1 LGAASIYGWNTVA
14 PFVFW
19 ETFSETR
26 RAMGQRGSQFKNAKE
41 RGEWAEVRFLSRAM
55 EQRFRV
61 AKLWGDS
68 APYDLMVEQDGIA
81 HRVQVKSTMRRPKPG
96 AYPCHVPA
104 GKRRVHIL
112 EEIDFVAAY
121 IIPLD
126 LWYIIPAGVVA
137 MRKGSIWLAPWN
149 RQGKYERYLE
159 AWHLLRR
166 WRTGPYAGKGGGT
179 APRSRGTRGV
189 RRDKDGAPEGI
200 LQSSS
205 SSS

>member
-1 LGAASIYGWNTVA
+1 
-14 PFVFW
+14 
-19 ETFSETR
+19 
-26 RAMGQRGSQFKNAKE
+26 MGQRGMQFKNAKE

-68 APYDLMVEQDGIA
+68 APYDLMVERDGIA
-81 HRVQVKSTMRRPKPG
+81 YRVQVKSTMRRPTRG
-96 AYPCHVPA
+96 AYPCHMPT

-149 RQGKYERYLE
+149 RQGKCERYLE

-166 WRTGPYAGKGGGT
+166 WRRGPYARKGDGK
-179 APRSRGTRGV
+179 ARSGLR
-189 RRDKDGAPEGI
+189 
-200 LQSSS
+200 SH
-205 SSS
+205 

>member
-1 LGAASIYGWNTVA
+1 
-14 PFVFW
+14 
-19 ETFSETR
+19 
-26 RAMGQRGSQFKNAKE
+26 MGQRGAQFKNAKE
-41 RGEWAEVRFLSRAM
+41 RREWAEVRFLARAM

-68 APYDLMVEQDGIA
+68 APYDLMVERDGRA
-81 HRVQVKSTMRRPKPG
+81 FRVQVKSTMRRPKGG

-104 GKRRVHIL
+104 GERRVHML

-137 MRKGSIWLAPWN
+137 KRKGSIWLAPWN
-149 RQGKYERYLE
+149 RQSKYERYLE

-166 WRTGPYAGKGGGT
+166 WRGEKKSAEGLRQG
-179 APRSRGTRGV
+179 RNGV
-189 RRDKDGAPEGI
+189 RVREEVGVDRSLRG
-200 LQSSS
+200 
-205 SSS
+205 

>member
-1 LGAASIYGWNTVA
+1 
-14 PFVFW
+14 
-19 ETFSETR
+19 
-26 RAMGQRGSQFKNAKE
+26 MGQRGIQFRNAKE

-61 AKLWGDS
+61 AKLWGES

-81 HRVQVKSTMRRPKPG
+81 YRVQVKSTMRSPKGG
-96 AYPCHVPA
+96 AYPCHMPA
-104 GKRRVHIL
+104 GKRLVHVL

-149 RQGKYERYLE
+149 RKGKYERYLE

-166 WRTGPYAGKGGGT
+166 WRRGPYAGKAGGT
-179 APRSRGTRGV
+179 ATRRRGTGAV
-189 RRDKDGAPEGI
+189 RRGKDGAAEGV
-200 LQSSS
+200 LWPSSS
-205 SSS
+205 SSSTSSSARRLRVIASGS

>member
-1 LGAASIYGWNTVA
+1 
-14 PFVFW
+14 
-19 ETFSETR
+19 
-26 RAMGQRGSQFKNAKE
+26 MGQRGSQFKNAKE

-81 HRVQVKSTMRRPKPG
+81 HRVQVKSTMRNRKGG
-96 AYPCHVPA
+96 ACPCHVPA
-104 GKRRVHIL
+104 GKRMVHML

-126 LWYIIPAGVVA
+126 LWYIILAGVVA
-137 MRKGSIWLAPWN
+137 MRKGSIWLAPWK
-149 RQGKYERYLE
+149 RQSKYERYLE

-166 WRTGPYAGKGGGT
+166 WRHGPYAGNARK
-179 APRSRGTRGV
+179 RQLEHE
-189 RRDKDGAPEGI
+189 RRDETGIPCLKAEGRYRDAV
-200 LQSSS
+200 QRESERSSAGTVRT
-205 SSS
+205 

>member
-1 LGAASIYGWNTVA
+1 MDRA
-14 PFVFW
+14 FCVFGG
-19 ETFSETR
+19 EDLT
-26 RAMGQRGSQFKNAKE
+26 GQRGMQFKNAKE

-61 AKLWGDS
+61 AKLWGES

-81 HRVQVKSTMRRPKPG
+81 YRVQVKSTMRSPKGG
-96 AYPCHVPA
+96 AYPCHMPA
-104 GKRRVHIL
+104 GKRLVHVL

-137 MRKGSIWLAPWN
+137 TLKGSIWLAPWN

-179 APRSRGTRGV
+179 APGSRGTRGV
-189 RRDKDGAPEGI
+189 RRDKDGAP
-200 LQSSS
+200 
-205 SSS
+205 

>member
-1 LGAASIYGWNTVA
+1 
-14 PFVFW
+14 
-19 ETFSETR
+19 
-26 RAMGQRGSQFKNAKE
+26 
-41 RGEWAEVRFLSRAM
+41 
-55 EQRFRV
+55 V

-81 HRVQVKSTMRRPKPG
+81 HRVQVKSTMRRPKAG

-104 GKRRVHIL
+104 GKRRIHIL

-137 MRKGSIWLAPWN
+137 LRKGSIWLAPWR
-149 RQGKYERYLE
+149 RQSKYERYLE

-166 WRTGPYAGKGGGT
+166 WRGGSYARRGAGPEEMSIKTRAGQRNRRVYADRTKP
-179 APRSRGTRGV
+179 AKLV
-189 RRDKDGAPEGI
+189 RAGSPV
-200 LQSSS
+200 
-205 SSS
+205 

>member
-1 LGAASIYGWNTVA
+1 MA
-14 PFVFW
+14 
-19 ETFSETR
+19 
-26 RAMGQRGSQFKNAKE
+26 QRGSQFKNTKE

-81 HRVQVKSTMRRPKPG
+81 HRVQVKSTMRNPKGG
-96 AYPCHVPA
+96 AYPCHVPT
-104 GKRRVHIL
+104 GKRLEHML

-137 MRKGSIWLAPWN
+137 MRKGSIWLAPW
-149 RQGKYERYLE
+149 RQQNKYGRYLE

-166 WRTGPYAGKGGGT
+166 WRHGSCPGNAGKRQLGLKASRAGEQVVGGAMAMETSG
-179 APRSRGTRGV
+179 RSG
-189 RRDKDGAPEGI
+189 
-200 LQSSS
+200 
-205 SSS
+205 

>member
-1 LGAASIYGWNTVA
+1 LSRGRA
-14 PFVFW
+14 FRVFGD
-19 ETFSETR
+19 EESE
-26 RAMGQRGSQFKNAKE
+26 MGQRGAQFKNAKE
-41 RGEWAEVRFLSRAM
+41 RREWAEVRFLARAM

-68 APYDLMVEQDGIA
+68 APYDLMVERDGRA
-81 HRVQVKSTMRRPKPG
+81 FRVQVKSTMRRPKGG

-104 GKRRVHIL
+104 GERRVHML

-137 MRKGSIWLAPWN
+137 KRKGSIWLAPWN
-149 RQGKYERYLE
+149 RRSKYERYLE

-166 WRTGPYAGKGGGT
+166 WRGEKKSAEGLRQGRNGEVGMDRSLGG
-179 APRSRGTRGV
+179 
-189 RRDKDGAPEGI
+189 
-200 LQSSS
+200 
-205 SSS
+205 